1 MKTFTVKGFSAKVV
15 QDNEMAMKFGIPSII
30 PSCFID
36 KINGDIVIITTS
48 GFDVLS
54 DKTQS
59 VILTHELGHL
69 ALGHLEILPADIM
82 TMNDRL
88 EAEADRWAVAIVG
101 VDALDKA
108 VYETAA
114 VTLDQL
120 AINGVELTPAIR
132 NEMREASSKRIS
144 NRTSVY

>member
-1 MKTFTVKGFSAKVV
+1 MKTFTVNGFSASVI
-15 QDNEMAMKFGIPSII
+15 QDNEMALKFGIPSII

-36 KINGDIVIITTS
+36 KINGDVVIITTS
-48 GFDVLS
+48 GFNVLS
-54 DKTQS
+54 DKTQQ

-69 ALGHLEILPADIM
+69 ALGHLEITPAEIM
-82 TMNDRL
+82 TNNDLL
-88 EAEADRWAVAIVG
+88 EAEADRWAMEIVG

-132 NEMREASSKRIS
+132 SEMREVSNKRIS